1 MSIITASDGVAIH
14 YRVWGR
20 RDRPALLFLHG
31 LGCDG
36 NGWALQWPL
45 FSLNF
50 RCVVVDNRGVGRSGK
65 PPGPYS
71 LEQMARDAVTVLDA
85 EGIGCAHV
93 MGVSM
98 GGVVSQLLAIKYP
111 ERVRSLVLAAT
122 SGQHHSWRIGLLARW
137 QYLAVRYGMAKVSL
151 AVAPYFVGERA
162 RRLLG
167 PAAAL
172 AVRAVLPL
180 DARGFVSQIEAIL
193 EVPDELRDNHRR
205 LNAPTCVVV
214 GDGDTLTPPAD
225 SRDLAARLPRGELR
239 VIANAGHSLIAEAP
253 VQFNREVGSFLLR
266 HADARPQ
273 A

>member
-1 MSIITASDGVAIH
+1 MSVITASDGTSIY
-14 YRVWGR
+14 YRTWGR
-20 RDRPALLFLHG
+20 KDRPALLFLQG

-36 NGWALQWPL
+36 NGWALQWPVL
-45 FSLNF
+45 SLDF
-50 RCVVVDNRGVGRSGK
+50 RCIVVDNRGVGRSEK

-71 LEQMARDAVTVLDA
+71 LEQMARDGVAVLDA
-85 EGIGCAHV
+85 EGVAHAHV

-98 GGVVSQLLAIKYP
+98 GGVVSQLLSIKYP

-137 QYLAVRYGMAKVSL
+137 QYLAVRYGMGKVSL

-167 PAAAL
+167 RAAAL

-180 DARGFVSQIEAIL
+180 DAQGFVSQLEAIM
-193 EVPDELRDNHRR
+193 EVPDELRDNHRSVR
-205 LNAPTCVVV
+205 VPTCVLV
-214 GDGDTLTPPAD
+214 GDSDTLTPPAD
-225 SRDLAARLPRGELR
+225 SRDLADRLPRGELHLIR
-239 VIANAGHSLIAEAP
+239 NAGHSLIAEAP
-253 VQFNREVGSFLLR
+253 VQFNREVLRFLR
-266 HADARPQ
+266 QHAHAMPS